1 MGSSTGITGVIL
13 AGGEGRRMDGQDKG
27 WITLCGKPLIEHVLE
42 RIAPQVDSCIISA
55 NRNLERYR
63 ALGVPVVHDEKVYLG
78 PLAGIATALEHIT
91 TDYALV
97 VPTDAPL
104 IPPDLAARLLP
115 YCPTRLVICHDGERL
130 QPLFGLYH
138 RSLANSIRQF
148 LASDQRQLTRWCMEQ
163 TPEIV
168 TIGDTNIFSNLN
180 TADELARIE
189 TLLKTSV

>member
-13 AGGEGRRMDGQDKG
+13 AGGEGRRMNGQDKG
-27 WITLCGKPLIEHVLE
+27 WITLCGKPLIRHVLE

-55 NRNLERYR
+55 NRHLEQYR

-78 PLAGIATALEHIT
+78 PLAGIATALENIT

-104 IPPDLAARLLP
+104 IPPDLVAQLQP
-115 YCPTRLVICHDGERL
+115 HCPARLVICHDGERL
-130 QPLFGLYH
+130 QPLFGLFH
-138 RSLANSIRQF
+138 RSLAPSIRQF

-163 TPEIV
+163 SPEIV
-168 TIGDTNIFSNLN
+168 TIADPAVFANLN

-189 TLLKTSV
+189 ALLNASA